1 VRAFSISQAGWW
13 LFFTAVAGLVG
24 SFAGAYTNDR
34 WGRRI
39 TLTYLAGSAAIGGCV
54 LAVMWNSFLGSPWIL
69 VPLIILY
76 FGSNGATIFGALFSE
91 QFPTDVRSTGVSWAL
106 QISRGLAFLP
116 PIIAAVVFP
125 VYGYVP
131 VILGEAA
138 LFGLLALW
146 AWVFR
151 ETRGRDI
158 EEIDREVGERWNREA
173 AARGGGA
180 SRTRST

>member
-1 VRAFSISQAGWW
+1 
-13 LFFTAVAGLVG
+13 
-24 SFAGAYTNDR
+24 
-34 WGRRI
+34 
-39 TLTYLAGSAAIGGCV
+39 
-54 LAVMWNSFLGSPWIL
+54 
-69 VPLIILY
+69 
-76 FGSNGATIFGALFSE
+76 
-91 QFPTDVRSTGVSWAL
+91 L

-116 PIIAAVVFP
+116 PIIAAAVFP

-131 VILGEAA
+131 VILGGAA

-158 EEIDREVGERWNREA
+158 GEIDRAAGERWNREA
-173 AARGGGA
+173 VARGGGA